1 MMKKV
6 LVAFWLALAAVSSA
20 FAAMSDEAFVK
31 LCGQE
36 NAAPQLLAALNDGA
50 NPNARDG
57 SYTVLGEACFYA
69 WRDREGMDKVVMALL
84 DKGANVNATCDSEGE
99 TPLIR
104 AAEECGFEVVKR
116 MIELGANV
124 NAQSETGLTALGKA
138 RTREI
143 AQLLLDAGAK
153 VNNDG
158 PNTTLMFACD
168 EPDRPEVV
176 ELLIARGADVNAK
189 NGRGVSPILFAAVH
203 DCAGAVKVLLAHGA
217 NVNDRDRLGRTPLI
231 SAARAAGESTATLAA
246 LLDCGAD
253 IDAHYDD
260 EHEYTALYEAVSSHI
275 KADKALYLLDRGAK
289 ATDPKGYVYGY
300 YDLLVRGKGKKFKM
314 DEAERQKLIDRIHP
328 VKK

>member
-6 LVAFWLALAAVSSA
+6 LVALWLAVATVSSA
-20 FAAMSDEAFVK
+20 FAAMGDEEFVD
-31 LCGQE
+31 LCSKDK
-36 NAAPQLLAALNDGA
+36 AAPQILAALAEGA

-57 SYTVLGEACFYA
+57 RRTALGQACFYA
-69 WRDREGMDKVVMALL
+69 YRDGMKEVVTALL
-84 DKGANVNATCDSEGE
+84 DKGADVNAVCDSEGE

-104 AAEECGFEVVKR
+104 AAGDCGIEIVRR
-116 MIELGANV
+116 MVELGANV
-124 NAQSETGLTALGKA
+124 NARSESGLTPLAASETA
-138 RTREI
+138 EI
-143 AQLLLDAGAK
+143 AQFLLDKGAK
-153 VNNDG
+153 VHNDA
-158 PNTTLMFACD
+158 PFTTLMLACD
-168 EPDRPEVV
+168 SPDRPEVA
-176 ELLIARGADVNAK
+176 ELIIAHGGDVNARTD
-189 NGRGVSPILFAAVH
+189 RGVSPILLAAAN
-203 DCAGAVKVLLAHGA
+203 DCAGVVKVLAAHGA

-300 YDLLVRGKGKKFKM
+300 YDLLVRGKGKKYKM